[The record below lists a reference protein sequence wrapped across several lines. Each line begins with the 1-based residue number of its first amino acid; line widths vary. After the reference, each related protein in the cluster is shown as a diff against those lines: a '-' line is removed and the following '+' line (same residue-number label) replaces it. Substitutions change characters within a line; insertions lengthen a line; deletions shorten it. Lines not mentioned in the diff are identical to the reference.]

1 MTTQKLHATFLSMV
15 KDPLSAWLNTSI
27 MGRAQRN
34 EVLSTSIISILENRS
49 HHEVDDTPYG
59 GGAGELMRIDVIAPL
74 INQALEQHPEVSRS
88 QKRVILMDPAGKKF
102 TQEHAQRLANY
113 SELIF
118 VCGRFEGIDARVYY
132 YIDEALSLGD
142 FVISCGELA
151 ALSIFDATAR
161 LVSGVLGN
169 NKSLECESHIA
180 GRLESSN
187 YTRPADFE
195 GLKVPEVLKN
205 GNHQLISRARQEES
219 LYKTAT
225 LRPDLIEKFPLSP
238 HEENILRQSVPTSY
252 PWQKN
257 GEVYE

>member
-15 KDPLSAWLNTSI
+15 KEPLSAWLNTSI

-34 EVLSTSIISILENRS
+34 EVLSTHIISILENRS
-49 HHEVDDTPYG
+49 HHEIDDTPYG
-59 GGAGELMRIDVIAPL
+59 GGAGELMRVDIIAPL
-74 INQALEQHPEVSRS
+74 INQALDKHPEVLRV
-88 QKRVILMDPAGKKF
+88 QKRVILMDPAGEKF
-102 TQEHAQRLANY
+102 TQEHAERLANY

-132 YIDEALSLGD
+132 YVDEALSLGD

-169 NKSLECESHIA
+169 EKSLLCESYTA

-195 GLKVPEVLKN
+195 QHSVPEVLKS
-205 GNHQLISRARQEES
+205 GNHKLISRARFEES
-219 LYKTAT
+219 VIKTSI
-225 LRPDLIEKFPLSP
+225 LRPDLLEKYPLSS
-238 HEENILRQSVPTSY
+238 EEKSILKESKHTTY
-252 PWQKN
+252 PWQKL
-257 GEVYE
+257 